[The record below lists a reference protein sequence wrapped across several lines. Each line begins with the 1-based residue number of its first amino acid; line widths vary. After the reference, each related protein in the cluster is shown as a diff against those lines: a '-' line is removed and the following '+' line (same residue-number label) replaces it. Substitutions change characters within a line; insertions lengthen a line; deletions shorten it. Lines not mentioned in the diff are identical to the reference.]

1 LGGSLFRVPAYVELR
16 EDTTRSEEFVMTY
29 QKKFHCTDCKH
40 TFEQVVLETVTTA
53 MCPKC
58 RQWVGLLRYAQ
69 NQGLTFGQTAVIGLI
84 LYAIFG

>member
-1 LGGSLFRVPAYVELR
+1 
-16 EDTTRSEEFVMTY
+16 MTY

-40 TFEQVVLETVTTA
+40 TFEQVVLETVITA

-58 RQWVGLLRYAQ
+58 RQWVGLLKFAQ
-69 NQGLTFGQTAVIGLI
+69 DQGLTFGQAAVAGLI